1 MKINMPEHRPTQ
13 IAITKLALE
22 IVTEMGMGNADFDY
36 AVKNAALKK
45 IARDYR
51 EWQAAE
57 LARLIAEEEAVAAR
71 ISVWRGAVRD
81 SHSTEFTLTR
91 NQRAAMRE
99 PMLPIAHDGQREGLR
114 RIHITT
120 PEYPYPGALCVSAV
134 GRGRRPSSG
143 DGLAGLGWF
152 GFTAALFT
160 LPEDLPEDPQPLRNS
175 LGGGAYIH
183 IADMAT
189 FSIAQHMSIEQAF
202 SGSAP
207 ELCARCE
214 EYFMR
219 YNPIKPLAIA

>member
-1 MKINMPEHRPTQ
+1 MNVPEHRPTQ

-22 IVTEMGMGNADFDY
+22 IVTEMGMGNPDFDY

-51 EWQAAE
+51 EWQVAE
-57 LARLIAEEEAVAAR
+57 LARLTAEEEAVAAR
-71 ISVWRGAVRD
+71 ISVWHAAVRD

-91 NQRAAMRE
+91 NQLAAMRE
-99 PMLPIAHDGQREGLR
+99 PMLPIVRDAQHEGLR

-134 GRGRRPSSG
+134 GRGRHLSSV

-160 LPEDLPEDPQPLRNS
+160 LPEDPQPLRNP
-175 LGGGAYIH
+175 LRGGAYIH
-183 IADMAT
+183 IADMAA
-189 FSIAQHMSIEQAF
+189 FNIAQHMSMEQVF

-214 EYFMR
+214 GYFMR